1 MLSSYWEKKGRV
13 NDQDFI
19 NGIRS
24 IGSIHHEN
32 IVKLVRYCA
41 ERSKRALILDFMPN
55 GSLNKYISEGEKAVS
70 LDWGMKS
77 KLIVGVARSI
87 EYLHGG
93 CDMKILHFD
102 IKPHNILVN
111 ENFVP
116 KISDFGL
123 AKLYPTDKESVT
135 LTTARS
141 TIGFVAPEIID
152 TSIGGVSHKA
162 DVYSFG
168 ILLMEIAGVNKGMMR
183 NTNNS
188 S

>member
-1 MLSSYWEKKGRV
+1 MS
-13 NDQDFI
+13 
-19 NGIRS
+19 
-24 IGSIHHEN
+24 
-32 IVKLVRYCA
+32 
-41 ERSKRALILDFMPN
+41 N
-55 GSLNKYISEGEKAVS
+55 GSLNRYISEGEKAVS

-152 TSIGGVSHKA
+152 TSIGRVSHKA

-168 ILLMEIAGVNKGMMR
+168 ILLMEIAGGIANFKAGINNVDDENEIGKIQEKMAIVGLWCTR
-183 NTNNS
+183 TNPDEHPTMS
-188 S
+188 KVLEM